1 MFFNLRLN
9 GYLRMETYDG
19 GGSSGVFEV
28 HGEGT
33 FSVKLSRAIPL
44 AWKTGNR
51 SGSVSYTHLSGLKKK
66 FAFISYIVLCR
77 SRTAMC
83 CDG

>member
-51 SGSVSYTHLSGLKKK
+51 SGYIQNPLQQEHGV
-66 FAFISYIVLCR
+66 ISLRHFGNIVPVWEP
-77 SRTAMC
+77 
-83 CDG
+83 GE